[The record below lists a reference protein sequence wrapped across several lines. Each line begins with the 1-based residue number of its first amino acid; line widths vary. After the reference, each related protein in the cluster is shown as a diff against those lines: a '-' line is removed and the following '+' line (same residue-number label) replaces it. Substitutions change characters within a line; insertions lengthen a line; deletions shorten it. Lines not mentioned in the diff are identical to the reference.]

1 MLGVIG
7 GMGPLASADFFRKLI
22 DATPAACDEDHIPT
36 LIHSVPQLPSRP
48 AAILADGA
56 SPLTAL
62 MMARDRLIT
71 AGATMLA
78 MPCNT
83 AHYWHAEL
91 AADSVPFPH
100 IADAVASEL
109 PPRATQ
115 VGIIAT
121 AATLAAGIY
130 AQRLDPRIEWLA
142 PDAHTF
148 ESAVQPGI
156 DAVKRNA
163 TADGGRLLE
172 PVVAELLQRGAACVV
187 LACTEVPV
195 ALDAIASPLRVRC
208 VDSTA
213 ALARTCVRLWRANA
227 ARVGSPDSL
236 PNL

>member
-22 DATPAACDEDHIPT
+22 DATPAACDEDHIPV

-48 AAILADGA
+48 AAILRNGA
-56 SPLTAL
+56 SPLPAL
-62 MMARDRLIT
+62 MMARDRLVA

-83 AHYWHAEL
+83 AHHWHAEL
-91 AADSVPFPH
+91 AANSVPFPH
-100 IADAVASEL
+100 IADAVAFEL
-109 PPRATQ
+109 PPQAMY
-115 VGIIAT
+115 VGIVAT
-121 AATLAAGIY
+121 AATLAARIY
-130 AQRLDPRIEWLA
+130 DQRLDPRIEWLA

-163 TADGGRLLE
+163 AADGGRMLG
-172 PVVAELLQRGAACVV
+172 PVVAALLERGAACVV
-187 LACTEVPV
+187 LACTEVPL
-195 ALDAIASPLRVRC
+195 ALDAIASPLRVHC

-213 ALARTCVRLWRANA
+213 ALARSCVRLWRENA
-227 ARVGSPDSL
+227 ARSDRPDTL

>member
-22 DATPAACDEDHIPT
+22 DATPAACDEDHIPV
-36 LIHSVPQLPSRP
+36 LIHSVPQHPSRP
-48 AAILADGA
+48 AAILRNGA
-56 SPLTAL
+56 SPLPAL
-62 MMARDRLIT
+62 MTARDRLVA

-91 AADSVPFPH
+91 AANSVPFPH
-100 IADAVASEL
+100 IADAVAFEL
-109 PPRATQ
+109 PPQATH

-121 AATLAAGIY
+121 AATLAARIY
-130 AQRLDPRIEWLA
+130 DQRLDPRIEWLA

-148 ESAVQPGI
+148 E
-156 DAVKRNA
+156 R
-163 TADGGRLLE
+163 
-172 PVVAELLQRGAACVV
+172 PVVAELLERGAACVV

-195 ALDAIASPLRVRC
+195 ALDAIASPLRVHC

-213 ALARTCVRLWRANA
+213 SLARSCVRLWRENA
-227 ARVGSPDSL
+227 ARSDRPDTL